1 MGLRFQAGFFV
12 TILAAALLAVPAVVA
27 AGARDHDEARRA
39 VEAGEIRPLA
49 EIVSLVRDKLP
60 GEIVRVKIEREN
72 GRSVYEFRVLDTKGR
87 LFEVYVDGR
96 TGEIKRIKEK

>member
-1 MGLRFQAGFFV
+1 MGLRFQAGFGAIV
-12 TILAAALLAVPAVVA
+12 LAAALLAVSAVVP

-49 EIVSLVRDKLP
+49 EILNLVRGKLP

-72 GRSVYEFRVLDTKGR
+72 GLWVYEFRVVDSKGR

>member
-1 MGLRFQAGFFV
+1 MGLRFQAGFAAIV
-12 TILAAALLAVPAVVA
+12 LAAALLAVPVIVP

-39 VEAGEIRPLA
+39 AEAGEIRPLA
-49 EIVSLVRDKLP
+49 EILNFVGGKLP

-72 GRSVYEFRVLDTKGR
+72 GLWVYEFRVVDSKGR

>member
-1 MGLRFQAGFFV
+1 MCLRFRTGFRA
-12 TILAAALLAVPAVVA
+12 IALAAAFVAAPLVVP

-49 EIVSLVRDKLP
+49 QILDLVRGKLP
-60 GEIVRVKIEREN
+60 GEIVEVEIEREN
-72 GRSVYEFRVLDTKGR
+72 GLWVYEFKVVNGKGR
-87 LFEVYVDGR
+87 LSEVEVDGH

>member
-1 MGLRFQAGFFV
+1 MGLRFQAGFRA
-12 TILAAALLAVPAVVA
+12 IALAAAFLAVPAVVP

-49 EIVSLVRDKLP
+49 EVLNLVRAKLP
-60 GEIVRVKIEREN
+60 GEIVRVKLEREN
-72 GRSVYEFRVLDTKGR
+72 GLWVYEFRGVDSKGR

>member
-1 MGLRFQAGFFV
+1 MGLRFPAGFSA
-12 TILAAALLAVPAVVA
+12 IALAAALLAVSAVVPV
-27 AGARDHDEARRA
+27 GARDHDEARRA

-49 EIVSLVRDKLP
+49 EILSSVRGKLP

-72 GRSVYEFRVLDTKGR
+72 GLSVYEFRVVDSKGQ